1 LDRKTHFPEDNA
13 MPYELLTLDRR
24 DKVALV
30 TLNRPD
36 KRNALSITLRYEI
49 DQCLAELEADDG
61 VSVVVMAGAGPSFC
75 AGFDRSEFFIQTPE
89 HVQALK
95 DSTDRFHLRL
105 MNFAKPLVAAVH
117 GPALGGGFDLAVF
130 CDVRICAED
139 AVFAHPEIKFGAPV
153 LYGPLAEVIGGGLA
167 RDLCLSG
174 RRIDAQEALR
184 IGLVS
189 KVVPAERLLDE
200 ALTMANVI
208 AEAPLMAL
216 KTVKRMIVDR
226 YCWRYVTG
234 EDIFASLRPPEG

>member
-1 LDRKTHFPEDNA
+1 
-13 MPYELLTLDRR
+13 MPYEMLLLEKR

-36 KRNALSITLRYEI
+36 KRNALSIALRYEI
-49 DQCLAELEADDG
+49 DQCLAALEADDA
-61 VSVVVMAGAGPSFC
+61 VSVVVVAGAGPSFC
-75 AGFDRSEFFIQTPE
+75 AGFDRNEFFVQTPE
-89 HVQALK
+89 HQQALM

-117 GPALGGGFDLAVF
+117 GPALGGGLDLAVL

-139 AVFAHPEIKFGAPV
+139 AVFAHPEIKFGAPT

-189 KVVPAERLLDE
+189 KVVPADRLLDE
-200 ALTMANVI
+200 ALAMASTI
-208 AEAPLMAL
+208 AEAPLAAL
-216 KTVKRMIVDR
+216 KIVKQMIIDG
-226 YCWRYVTG
+226 YCWRYVSG
-234 EDIFASLRPPEG
+234 EDIFASLRPPGS